1 MLIEINP
8 QNPEPRKIRRVVDA
22 LERGEC
28 IAYPTDTCYGFG
40 CDLMNRKAIDSLY
53 KIKGMPANHE
63 LSFICRDLGDVA
75 RYAVMHDHEYRIMKQ
90 HLPGPYCFIMDSTR
104 EVPKVVQSARKQVG
118 VRIPKHPI
126 ALALVRELGRP
137 IISTTAGRHG
147 SPPYIDPREINLD
160 FKGLGLVVDG
170 GAGGE
175 TPTTIVDLT
184 DGKSRVIRIG
194 AGDPSPFDVE

>member
-40 CDLMNRKAIDSLY
+40 CDLMNRKAIEALY
-53 KIKGMPANHE
+53 KIKGMAANHE

-118 VRIPKHPI
+118 VRIPKIRSPSRWC
-126 ALALVRELGRP
+126 ASLAVRSSARP
-137 IISTTAGRHG
+137 LDVPVARRTSTRGKSISTSKAWD
-147 SPPYIDPREINLD
+147 SWWMVELAVKPQPPSS
-160 FKGLGLVVDG
+160 
-170 GAGGE
+170 
-175 TPTTIVDLT
+175 T
-184 DGKSRVIRIG
+184 
-194 AGDPSPFDVE
+194 